1 MKSAFVK
8 LESGSEITDFEYTQ
22 LTKELVLMA
31 WFRFFVSL
39 LSFIT
44 LSHSKCIFENIFT
57 GFIVKTY
64 CFKSLAFI

>member
-8 LESGSEITDFEYTQ
+8 LESGSEVTDFEYTQ

-31 WFRFFVSL
+31 WFGFFVLL

-44 LSHSKCIFENIFT
+44 SGHSKCTFENIFT
-57 GFIVKTY
+57 VLIVKTY